1 MILKDI
7 TLVPAEISA
16 VYNPILAEV
25 FYCIIGL
32 VFILNGIK
40 AFKDTSTAK
49 HTTTGIFWCIM
60 GACFIVGPYIP
71 SYIIGFLL
79 CACAVLTAIGG
90 VVPTKNDNP
99 THEETRANADKIGY
113 KIFVPALILALVSV
127 ILALLGIVSGNN
139 AIGVSAI
146 FGIIAVLAIT
156 KAPAKSVVTEGN
168 RLLDSMGAVAFLP
181 QLLSALGSLFTAAG
195 VGTVISTFV
204 AGLVPDGAHL
214 IACIVYCVGMALF
227 TMIMGNGFAA
237 FSVITVG
244 VGIPFL
250 INQGAD
256 PAVVGALGLTA
267 GYCGTLLTPMAAN
280 FNIMPAALLETK
292 GKYSII
298 KAQAPVAIVMLV
310 IHILLMYFWAF

>member
-1 MILKDI
+1 MVQAL
-7 TLVPAEISA
+7 TLVPAEVSA
-16 VYNPILAEV
+16 VYNPILQEI

-32 VFILNGIK
+32 VFIANGVK

-60 GACFIVGPYIP
+60 GFSFIAGPYVP
-71 SYIIGFLL
+71 SALIGFLL
-79 CACAVLTAIGG
+79 VACAVITAIGG
-90 VVPTKNDNP
+90 VVETKNVVP
-99 THEETRANADKIGY
+99 TREETRANADKIGY
-113 KIFVPALILALVSV
+113 KVFIPALILALVSV
-127 ILALLGIVSGNN
+127 LFASVGIVSGNN
-139 AIGVSAI
+139 AIGVSAV
-146 FGIIAVLAIT
+146 FGVIAVLATT
-156 KAPAKSVVTEGN
+156 KAPAKSVITEGN
-168 RLLDSMGAVAFLP
+168 RLLDNMGAVAFLP
-181 QLLSALGSLFTAAG
+181 QLLSALGALFTAAG
-195 VGTVISTFV
+195 VGTVISSFV
-204 AGLVPDGAHL
+204 AGLVPEGAHF
-214 IACIVYCVGMALF
+214 IACAVYCIGMALF

-250 INQGAD
+250 INQGAN

-298 KAQAPVAIVMLV
+298 KAQAPIAVIMMIV
-310 IHILLMYFWAF
+310 HILLMYFWAF

>member
-1 MILKDI
+1 MFQDI
-7 TLVPAEISA
+7 TLVPSEISA

-32 VFILNGIK
+32 VFILNGVK
-40 AFKDTSTAK
+40 AFKDTETAK

-71 SYIIGFLL
+71 SAIIGFLL
-79 CACAVLTAIGG
+79 VACACITAIGG

-99 THEETRANADKIGY
+99 TREETRANADKIGY

-127 ILALLGIVSGNN
+127 VFALLGIVSGNN

-146 FGIIAVLAIT
+146 FGVVAVLAIT
-156 KAPAKSVVTEGN
+156 KAPAKSVITEGN

-195 VGTVISTFV
+195 VGTVISGFV

-292 GKYSII
+292 NKYAII
-298 KAQAPVAIVMLV
+298 FAQAPVAIAMLI
-310 IHILLMYFWAF
+310 IHIVLMYVWAF